1 MSGLYLSS
9 KAKVSIQLK
18 FSNAHWVS
26 NILSCAHWCL
36 YKEERQFLSCK
47 DVKSSSTYISYAVL
61 GPYFSR
67 HTQCHLFCYIWL
79 RKIQPTE
86 KVRFLVS
93 CFQTFELREPLF
105 FLKKKIDF
113 LENCNFIFVTSYF

>member
-1 MSGLYLSS
+1 MSSLVFIQRG
-9 KAKVSIQLK
+9 KAISILQG
-18 FSNAHWVS
+18 
-26 NILSCAHWCL
+26 
-36 YKEERQFLSCK
+36 
-47 DVKSSSTYISYAVL
+47 VKSSSTYISYAVL

-67 HTQCHLFCYIWL
+67 YTQCHLFCYVWL

-105 FLKKKIDF
+105 KIIKKKLISLKIVILF
-113 LENCNFIFVTSYF
+113 L